1 MKLFKTIKFIFA
13 LIFVITFVPIVVGLI
28 IGKKFTNNYSDDDF
42 EDEEDL
48 QKESM
53 PSKKQSKV
61 ASVQKTKSSS
71 KGKVKPSKEIT
82 LTDRQ
87 SEIYKIIQ
95 KSKDTDIKPIED
107 AFKKVS
113 ARTLRRDLNILV
125 ESGKVKRTGSTKN
138 TRYTI

>member
-1 MKLFKTIKFIFA
+1 MKILKTIKIIFS

-28 IGKKFTNNYSDDDF
+28 VGKKIANNYSDDDF
-42 EDEEDL
+42 DDEEDL
-48 QKESM
+48 KQEST
-53 PSKKQSKV
+53 PSKKQSKA
-61 ASVQKTKSSS
+61 ASVQKPRSNSKAKAKSN
-71 KGKVKPSKEIT
+71 KEIT

-87 SEIYKIIQ
+87 SEIYKMIQ